1 MSSPSLHTESVAAD
15 TADEIN
21 WAKVVAVAVAALV
34 GFTISII
41 FASAILSSVTASR
54 RAKLGVAETPSLPGL
69 EVGIVN
75 QRPFVLDPRAAIT
88 RDAQLKY
95 LHSYGWADRQQKT
108 IHIPIEKAMEMYL
121 AQQQGAG
128 QQK

>member
-1 MSSPSLHTESVAAD
+1 MTTPVHSDPVQEAD
-15 TADEIN
+15 QIA
-21 WAKVVAVAVAALV
+21 WGKVIAVAVAALV
-34 GFTISII
+34 GFAIAIAISTLILNKVS
-41 FASAILSSVTASR
+41 ASVHAAAGTP
-54 RAKLGVAETPSLPGL
+54 AEIKEVPA

-95 LHSYGWADRQQKT
+95 LHSYGWVDQKAKT
-108 IHIPIEKAMEMYL
+108 IHIPIEKAMEMVI
-121 AQQQGAG
+121 AQQGAG